1 MTINELKNYYS
12 LAVGITAI
20 NGLGYLSDELINFTK
35 DDEEGLGIFSYGE
48 DNAQYVIKPRIIKIL
63 KRALD
68 TALANDSMETAVI
81 LDNIVKKLQED
92 K

>member
-48 DNAQYVIKPRIIKIL
+48 SNAQYVIKPRIIKIL

>member
-48 DNAQYVIKPRIIKIL
+48 DNEYFIKPRIIKIL